1 MLNLSPTN
9 MTNPIDAAVAAL
21 VNARRGGQS
30 AADVPLPD
38 AASAYAVQ
46 DGVAS
51 ALGWFGGVMPQYWK
65 SGGPSPTAVQTHAPL
80 PPAGVWVSPADAR
93 GWTFQF
99 RGIEAEIALRL
110 GQDVT
115 AADAARLDLAAVK
128 SLVDV
133 MGVSIEIVD
142 SRWTEGL
149 AAPAEAKLADLQ
161 SHGALVLGD
170 WALFDAEHDWPQQ
183 VCRVRIGAADER
195 RFVGTHSMADP
206 CWVLPAWL
214 RHATQAGGQVPAGTM
229 VTTGTWCG
237 LLHAAPGDA
246 VHVAFD
252 GIGEARVQF

>member
-1 MLNLSPTN
+1 MNPVDHATAMLLQ
-9 MTNPIDAAVAAL
+9 
-21 VNARRGGQS
+21 ARRSGQPVP
-30 AADVPLPD
+30 AATLPD
-38 AASAYAVQ
+38 AAAAYAVQ
-46 DGVAS
+46 RGVAD
-51 ALGWFGGVMPQYWK
+51 ALGWFLAAPPMAWK
-65 SGGPSPTAVQTHAPL
+65 SGGPSREAVQTHAPL
-80 PPAGVWVSPADAR
+80 PGTGLWASPADAT
-93 GWTFQF
+93 GQAWQL

-214 RHATQAGGQVPAGTM
+214 RHATQDGGQVPAGTM